1 VKSIRRW
8 EQFPIDQQIDGP
20 RFVPNREAGMS
31 LPPTTRTPLR
41 ITTIPYTLD
50 TGVTREGRE
59 GEGKVLALAFSDGES
74 LYSNIRAARFRASKH
89 LAG

>member
-1 VKSIRRW
+1 
-8 EQFPIDQQIDGP
+8 
-20 RFVPNREAGMS
+20 MS

-50 TGVTREGRE
+50 IGGAEGGE
-59 GEGKVLALAFSDGES
+59 GEELVLAFSDGES
-74 LYSNIRAARFRASKH
+74 LDRNLRAARLQVSKH